1 MIVVRVCVVMTGIG
15 RAHTSRHMLTHHAD
29 VPATLAARRRGCRL
43 PMHVVFLF
51 LHVKTLFLMSSFR
64 AFGLKIGA
72 GSGSTKTFRRSA
84 WLQVMA
90 FLLGLSP
97 QLAKTQLAIETIVNY
112 YCSLLSNKLL
122 F

>member
-1 MIVVRVCVVMTGIG
+1 
-15 RAHTSRHMLTHHAD
+15 
-29 VPATLAARRRGCRL
+29 
-43 PMHVVFLF
+43 
-51 LHVKTLFLMSSFR
+51 MSSFR

-122 F
+122 IKEDSERPSEVVVARASVRATVRRTSRDEAVVRTATNHRAVYLRHAHSSIV

>member
-1 MIVVRVCVVMTGIG
+1 MPTYPRPLTRGAEAV
-15 RAHTSRHMLTHHAD
+15 TSPCTLCFCFFMLK
-29 VPATLAARRRGCRL
+29 
-43 PMHVVFLF
+43 LF
-51 LHVKTLFLMSSFR
+51 FLMSSFR

>member
-1 MIVVRVCVVMTGIG
+1 
-15 RAHTSRHMLTHHAD
+15 
-29 VPATLAARRRGCRL
+29 
-43 PMHVVFLF
+43 
-51 LHVKTLFLMSSFR
+51 MSSFR

-90 FLLGLSP
+90 FLLELSP

-112 YCSLLSNKLL
+112 YCSLLSNQLL
-122 F
+122 FYEDSERPSVVDVATASVIATVRSTSRDVADARTATNHRAVYLRRAHSSIV